1 MDIILL
7 AISWLSTILC
17 ALILIRSI
25 LSWFQP
31 RGGGGSLSQMLFTLT
46 EPILAPIRNLIARSP
61 LGGQGMMIDFSPLI
75 AILLI
80 GLVSKLLSMLV
91 VTIF

>member
-1 MDIILL
+1 MDIIIL

-17 ALILIRSI
+17 ALILVRSI

-31 RGGGGSLSQMLFTLT
+31 RGGRGSLSQLLFALT

-61 LGGQGMMIDFSPLI
+61 LGGQGMMVDFSPLI

-80 GLVSKLLSMLV
+80 GLVARLLSMLV
-91 VTIF
+91 ASIF